1 MDSRSM
7 CKLLI
12 KKKNVGV
19 RLGILITW
27 VVIEFLVISIGLLI
41 LGAYNSLIE
50 RFTLAIT
57 GIC

>member
-1 MDSRSM
+1 M

-12 KKKNVGV
+12 KKKNFVGV

-41 LGAYNSLIE
+41 LGAYNSFIE